1 MSMGRPRTKR
11 KDLPPGLYWDDRR
24 GFYFRRGKYVGIG
37 KVDREKAIKAWVK
50 ITNRAE
56 LETKGGTFGELI
68 DLFLREALPLVGSPK
83 TRTEYERQCNK
94 LRERWGAMPY
104 GVTDSDAVQRKCL
117 RTVEF
122 SKYLRTVE
130 KVGNGPI
137 QANHD
142 VKLVHRIFV
151 VAKEHGLTEYNAAA
165 GVRYIAEAPRKR
177 PVTQADRDAIAANAA
192 PVFRLMMRLTEAT
205 GMRLTDVRRLRVQQV
220 HDGVIDLSQSKTKN
234 AQHWE
239 ITLAVQAILDE
250 AATLPGRAVSMYVF
264 PKRNGTPYSEQGVH
278 HMRRRALALAGLKD
292 LQFRDIRKAAINE
305 AKRQGMN
312 AQAFAGHADP
322 RTTAKYYVNGPVK
335 VRPTR

>member
-1 MSMGRPRTKR
+1 MARPRTKR

-130 KVGNGPI
+130 KVGNGSI

-151 VAKEHGLTEYNAAA
+151 VAKEHGLTEHNAAA

-192 PVFRLMMRLTEAT
+192 PVFRLMMRITEAT

-220 HDGVIDLSQSKTKN
+220 HDGIIDLSQSKTKN

-239 ITLAVQAILDE
+239 ITPAVQAILDE

-264 PKRNGTPYSEQGVH
+264 PKRNGTPYTEQGVH

-312 AQAFAGHADP
+312 AQEFAGHADP
-322 RTTAKYYVNGPVK
+322 RTTAKHYLNGPVK